1 MKERERQTFCLC
13 VYSYS
18 VLCYSSLKEEEFDDA
33 RHREKRGFG
42 WCCVFVCV
50 CVGGRKEDDKKFW
63 ETKKTFFLSLF
74 VGRALSFL
82 FSLCCCCLLS
92 LVLLS
97 FSRSSLFLSFPSP

>member
-1 MKERERQTFCLC
+1 MMLVTEKSGGLGGVVCLC
-13 VYSYS
+13 V
-18 VLCYSSLKEEEFDDA
+18 C
-33 RHREKRGFG
+33 G
-42 WCCVFVCV
+42 
-50 CVGGRKEDDKKFW
+50 GGRKEDDKKIW

>member
-1 MKERERQTFCLC
+1 MLVTEKSGGLGGVVCLC
-13 VYSYS
+13 
-18 VLCYSSLKEEEFDDA
+18 
-33 RHREKRGFG
+33 
-42 WCCVFVCV
+42 VCV
-50 CVGGRKEDDKKFW
+50 CVGGGRKEDDKKIW

-92 LVLLS
+92 LVPLS

>member
-1 MKERERQTFCLC
+1 MMLVTEKSGGLGGVVCLC
-13 VYSYS
+13 V
-18 VLCYSSLKEEEFDDA
+18 
-33 RHREKRGFG
+33 
-42 WCCVFVCV
+42 CVGG
-50 CVGGRKEDDKKFW
+50 GGRKEDDKKIW

-92 LVLLS
+92 LVPLS